1 MYDRTPRDTIFASAL
16 GSTGPAVGPASYN
29 ANRSKLQ
36 SAKEG
41 DGYAPFLS
49 LTSRESVLITPG
61 ALLAPGPQHY
71 DVNPVQEHIKG
82 GQSMKN
88 REARFKEAG
97 ADLPGPGSYD
107 VYPMNLAEKMN
118 KAPKLHCTALV
129 MSPAASAPSIPA
141 PSQSYG
147 YEEAENG
154 ALSRHLPP
162 SRDTSLGPAYYS
174 PQYIESYPTRQ
185 YKGVHFGNKT
195 SKRIDFKIPL
205 GPGPGSY
212 DIQKESTLNYEN
224 INMKHIDQK
233 RESYVPRYIDAV
245 VQDEEKKG
253 FPGPAKYEIKGQFSE
268 KTSPLNKYIPPHP
281 PFLSQTK
288 RFLSEKS
295 ITPAPGSYDDP
306 RTALQTLK
314 RISTKGNSPFG
325 HNTVRFT
332 EGLRTVSE
340 PGPGTYNVTNHTL
353 AQESQKKAALE
364 SSVRGGFGSTVPRLH
379 PIETKKAAPGP
390 ADYKIREIK
399 NNYTKHRSSSFAS
412 LTERMPASG
421 AQDYPAPGSYE
432 VQKAYEKTQARG
444 PSTSDEFTCNSFLT
458 TVPRNFNL
466 ARQTADEPGPGAY
479 KPVLRSTPKM
489 ALMVSRQP
497 RFKEINVST
506 PGPGDYELSPAIM
519 DTLLKGTFNASL
531 YNPLLSP
538 PPTPKH
544 PDPPLFQ
551 DL

>member
-1 MYDRTPRDTIFASAL
+1 MYDRAPRDTIFASAL

-107 VYPMNLAEKMN
+107 VNPMNLAEKMN

-162 SRDTSLGPAYYS
+162 SRDMSLGPAYYS

-185 YKGVHFGNKT
+185 YKGVHFGNRT

-205 GPGPGSY
+205 GPGPGCY

-245 VQDEEKKG
+245 VQDEEKK
-253 FPGPAKYEIKGQFSE
+253 
-268 KTSPLNKYIPPHP
+268 
-281 PFLSQTK
+281 

-325 HNTVRFT
+325 HNAVRFA

-353 AQESQKKAALE
+353 AQESRKKAALE
-364 SSVRGGFGSTVPRLH
+364 GSVRGGFGSTVPRLH

-506 PGPGDYELSPAIM
+506 PGPGDYEGRRKRSGDLEDTTDSSSLSKKLLIHMQEVLHEGA
-519 DTLLKGTFNASL
+519 TLSHKLSALKKLRQWTYVN
-531 YNPLLSP
+531 
-538 PPTPKH
+538 
-544 PDPPLFQ
+544 
-551 DL
+551 